1 MTRILRRPMFRMG
14 GNTDQGIMSGVVPR
28 QGYSNGEL
36 VKKAQEDAAL
46 MKKLVGQRPDT
57 SLSQFMIDFGLD
69 IASRPPQGSIFSTAA
84 ASAKEPFQG
93 YKASKADR
101 AAMDQQIGLS
111 AATMALE
118 HEQARKLKMMGD
130 KTSMGTLRKNAR
142 DIVNSG
148 IINPA
153 TDKPYTDS
161 EAFQYAIELA
171 ETSPGKPIQMQWQ
184 DAYDKTDIYKTAQQ
198 RRNETDFNI
207 KILPNI
213 KGIVVKD
220 LPLLPQTG
228 KNQPIYSDIDAMDP
242 NTLYWDEAAGELK
255 EVVMDENGVK
265 KEQIVEGW
273 RKKYHYDFMQR

>member
-1 MTRILRRPMFRMG
+1 MTRVLKRPMFRIG
-14 GNTDQGIMSGVVPR
+14 GPAYEGITSGLAPR
-28 QGYSNGEL
+28 QGYDVGGE
-36 VKKAQEDAAL
+36 AQKIEKILRRGAG
-46 MKKLVGQRPDT
+46 VRPDT
-57 SLSQFMIDFGLD
+57 SMANLLIDFGLNV
-69 IASRPPQGSIFSTAA
+69 ASAPPTGSIFSTAA
-84 ASAKEPFQG
+84 GAAKEPFQR
-93 YKASKADR
+93 YQATKADR

>member
-1 MTRILRRPMFRMG
+1 MTRVLRRPMFRMG

-28 QGYSNGEL
+28 QGYDVGGE
-36 VKKAQEDAAL
+36 AQKIEKILKRGAG
-46 MKKLVGQRPDT
+46 VRPDR
-57 SLSQFMIDFGLD
+57 SLSNFLIDFGLNV
-69 IASRPPQGSIFSTAA
+69 AGATPGGSIFSTAA
-84 ASAKEPFQG
+84 RAAQEPFGTYQ
-93 YKASKADR
+93 KSKADR
-101 AAMDQQIGLS
+101 AAIDQQIGLS

-118 HEQARKLKMMGD
+118 HEQAQKLKMMGD

-153 TDKPYTDS
+153 TNEPYTDS